1 MKKIITLLTSFI
13 LVGIYSVSCTA
24 TSSQVK
30 WGYLTDVEDVILLK
44 VPPKGNVTVCS
55 DNQQIGENVV
65 RSVLV
70 WAKEIGR
77 GNYLNV
83 DNSCNNNAEFKI
95 DVKYATTVD
104 GFQNPTACTDGQGQI
119 WYSDAQT
126 YGQFP
131 VMLHEIGH
139 NWGLCDQY
147 INEQMPAA
155 DNCSNELAGHT
166 NADKTGTGNSVMGA
180 NYGSTLTQDDID
192 GIKYISQMENIGV
205 NNEWKEFLA
214 DPDNNDDSDPLDSLG
229 KPPVFIKP
237 NGQFI
242 DIYISNAK
250 PVDYC
255 IGSKEVCKSTK
266 NQRSMSSETIDKA
279 GTVYK
284 VTYVTPK
291 RITENSPF
299 NVYQD
304 GKLIRTFYLK

>member
-1 MKKIITLLTSFI
+1 MKRVITLLVSFVLI
-13 LVGIYSVSCTA
+13 GVYSTSCTA
-24 TSSQVK
+24 NSSQVK

-44 VPPKGNVTVCS
+44 VPPKGKVTVCS

-65 RSVLV
+65 RSVLT

-83 DNSCNNNAEFKI
+83 DNSCNNDTNFKI
-95 DVKYATTVD
+95 NVKYATTVE
-104 GFQNPTACTDGQGQI
+104 GYPNPTACTDGQGQI
-119 WYSDAQT
+119 YYSDAQQ

-147 INEQMPAA
+147 ENGDPAA

-166 NADKTGTGNSVMGA
+166 NADKTGTGNSVMGG
-180 NYGSTLTQDDID
+180 NYGDTLTSDDIE
-192 GIKYISQMENIGV
+192 GIKYIAEMQNIGV
-205 NNEWKEFLA
+205 NKEWKEFLSN
-214 DPDNNDDSDPLDSLG
+214 PDNNDDSDPLEPLG

-237 NGQFI
+237 NGEFI
-242 DIYISNAK
+242 DIYISHSK
-250 PVDYC
+250 PVNYC
-255 IGSKEVCKSTK
+255 IGSKEVCKSSK
-266 NQRSMSSETIDKA
+266 NQKTMSSETIDKA

-284 VTYVTPK
+284 VSYVTPK
-291 RITENSPF
+291 RITADSPF